1 MNKREM
7 IMSTGTFDE
16 QYRCEVRIACLHKK
30 FFDDEIGSC
39 MKSRQLSSM
48 LMTLV
53 VWKAIENR
61 VTSSKHLSFSSR
73 TSIKR
78 VSF

>member
-1 MNKREM
+1 MLTQE
-7 IMSTGTFDE
+7 I
-16 QYRCEVRIACLHKK
+16 
-30 FFDDEIGSC
+30 FDDEIGSC

-53 VWKAIENR
+53 IWKTIENR